1 MSGTMTSNRLGVA
14 ELAAAFDVVPGYL
27 AACASGVLPRS
38 AVTAMT
44 ADLARCGLGEATAAD
59 YDAVVTESRD
69 LFADIVGVPSEWVAI
84 GPAVSPMVAVVAA
97 GLPDG
102 AEVLV
107 AADEFSSMVLP
118 FHATGRLVVRTVPLA
133 DLAGAITDE
142 TAVVA
147 FSLVQSATGEVADAG
162 AIAARARVHQ
172 ALTVVDLT
180 QAAGVMPVDASS
192 FDVTISHIYKWLCSP
207 RGVAFLTVRP
217 EALPKLRPV
226 LAGWYSD
233 ENPWA
238 NCYWP
243 QVAEPH
249 SARQFDTSPAWQ
261 AFVGAREALRLF
273 AQADLAAVWEH
284 SRDLGDRLCRGL
296 GIPEQHR
303 AIVTWPDSDHAQ
315 LARLTAAGLRAS
327 GPLGL
332 IRVAF
337 HVWNTPDDVDAV
349 LRALGR

>member
-1 MSGTMTSNRLGVA
+1 MSETMTPMRLGVA
-14 ELAAAFDVVPGYL
+14 ELAAAFDPTPGYL
-27 AACASGVLPRS
+27 AACGNGVLPR
-38 AVTAMT
+38 AAITAMS
-44 ADLARCGLGEATAAD
+44 ADLARCGRGEATAAD
-59 YDAVVTESRD
+59 YDVVVTESRD
-69 LFADIVGVPSEWVAI
+69 LYAAIVGVPTEWVAI
-84 GPAVSPMVAVVAA
+84 GSAVSPMVAVVAA

-107 AADEFSSMVLP
+107 ATDEFSSMVLP
-118 FHATGRLVVRTVPLA
+118 FRATGRLVVRTVPLA
-133 DLAGAITDE
+133 DVASAITDA

-147 FSLVQSATGEVADAG
+147 FSLVQSATGEVADAA
-162 AIAARARVHQ
+162 AITTQARAHQ

-180 QAAGVMPVDASS
+180 QAAGVMPVDATA
-192 FDVTISHIYKWLCSP
+192 FDVSIAHVYKWLCSP

-217 EALPKLRPV
+217 EVLTQLRPV

-233 ENPWA
+233 ENPWG

-243 QVAEPH
+243 QVAEPR

-261 AFVGAREALRLF
+261 AFVGARESLRLF
-273 AQADLAAVWEH
+273 AEADLEAVWAHACE
-284 SRDLGDRLCRGL
+284 LGDQLCRGL

-303 AIVTWPDSDHAQ
+303 AIVSWPDPDHAQ

-337 HVWNTPDDVDAV
+337 HIWNTPEDVAAV
-349 LRALGR
+349 VQALGR

>member
-1 MSGTMTSNRLGVA
+1 MSETLTPTRLSVA
-14 ELAAAFDVVPGYL
+14 ELAAAFDPAPGYL
-27 AACASGVLPRS
+27 AACSSGVLPQ
-38 AVTAMT
+38 AAITAMT
-44 ADLARCGLGEATAAD
+44 ADLARGGRGEATAAD
-59 YDAVVTESRD
+59 YDVVVTESRQ
-69 LFADIVGVPSEWVAI
+69 LFADIVGVPAEWVAI
-84 GPAVSPMVAVVAA
+84 GSAVSPMVAIVAA

-118 FHATGRLVVRTVPLA
+118 FQAAGRLVVRTVPLA
-133 DLAGAITDE
+133 ELAASITDD

-147 FSLVQSATGEVADAG
+147 FSLVQSATGEVADAS
-162 AIAARARVHQ
+162 AIATQARAHQ
-172 ALTVVDLT
+172 ALTVADLT
-180 QAAGVMPVDASS
+180 QAVGVMPVDATG

-217 EALPKLRPV
+217 EVLAQLRPV

-233 ENPWA
+233 ENPWS

-243 QVAEPH
+243 RVAEPR

-261 AFVGAREALRLF
+261 AFVGARESLRLF
-273 AQADLAAVWEH
+273 AAADREAVWAHACE
-284 SRDLGDRLCRGL
+284 LGDQLCRGL

-303 AIVTWPDSDHAQ
+303 AIVSWSDPDHAH

-337 HVWNTPDDVDAV
+337 HVWNTSDDVAAV
-349 LRALGR
+349 LQALGR

>member
-1 MSGTMTSNRLGVA
+1 MTGTMSSTRLGVA
-14 ELAAAFDVVPGYL
+14 ELAAAFDVKPGYL
-27 AACASGVLPRS
+27 AACGNGVLPRA
-38 AVTAMT
+38 AVAAMT

-59 YDAVVTESRD
+59 YDAIVTQSRG
-69 LFADIVGVPSEWVAI
+69 LFADIVGVPAEWVAI

-107 AADEFSSMVLP
+107 ADDEFSSMVLP
-118 FHATGRLVVRTVPLA
+118 FRATGRLVVRTVPLVE
-133 DLAGAITDE
+133 LAGAITDD

-147 FSLVQSATGEVADAG
+147 FSLVQSATGEVADSV
-162 AIAARARVHQ
+162 AIAARARAHQ
-172 ALTVVDLT
+172 ALSVVDLT
-180 QAAGVMPVDASS
+180 QAAGVMGVDATQ
-192 FDVTISHIYKWLCSP
+192 FDVTISHVYKWLCSP

-217 EALPKLRPV
+217 EVLPRLRPV

-233 ENPWA
+233 ENPWG

-243 QVAEPH
+243 RVAEPRG
-249 SARQFDTSPAWQ
+249 ARQFDTSPAWQ
-261 AFVGAREALRLF
+261 AFVGARESLRLF
-273 AQADLAAVWEH
+273 AEADLEAVWAH
-284 SRDLGDRLCRGL
+284 ACDLGDQLCRGL

-303 AIVTWPDSDHAQ
+303 AIVSWPDPDHAQ

-337 HVWNTPDDVDAV
+337 HVWNTPEDVAAV
-349 LRALGR
+349 LQALGR